1 MADLKPGK
9 YKHYKWKLY
18 EVIWVARHT
27 ETYEEL
33 VVYRAL
39 YESKEFGDYAL
50 WVRPKA
56 IFMEIVLFGGVEVKR
71 FEYIGE

>member
-1 MADLKPGK
+1 MTELKPGK
-9 YKHYKWKLY
+9 YKHYKGKFY
-18 EVIWVARHT
+18 EVIWVARHS

-56 IFMEIVLFGGVEVKR
+56 MFMETVVFEGLEMKR
-71 FEYIGE
+71 FEYMGE